1 MDLKRQ
7 ICKGDTNKQTDRQA
21 SNVLEGRDDQ
31 PRNSSVFK
39 TLRTKMKTGKI
50 LYVWTFIFE
59 GILKRKWVRKFL
71 WVAIPVLE
79 NCPSLCVSR
88 LLHLIFE
95 RVKPSQKMLK
105 TLSSVLSFFLS
116 FLSFSFLFFTFHLS
130 FFHIRFY
137 TTKWSV
143 KL

>member
-39 TLRTKMKTGKI
+39 TLRTKMKTGK
-50 LYVWTFIFE
+50 LLCVCVFIFQ
-59 GILKRKWVRKFL
+59 GILIRKWFRKFL
-71 WVAIPVLE
+71 WVGIPVLE

-105 TLSSVLSFFLS
+105 TLSSVLSFF
-116 FLSFSFLFFTFHLS
+116 SFLFISHPFIFVSIRQSGVLS
-130 FFHIRFY
+130 YKEQAR
-137 TTKWSV
+137 
-143 KL
+143 